1 MGHLAMW
8 QSFWLAGWL
17 AGWGGREGV
26 VSTAKPGHRLQ
37 QQTASERRERQI

>member
-1 MGHLAMW
+1 MMLSIIKSYRDTRLDG
-8 QSFWLAGWL
+8 G
-17 AGWGGREGV
+17 GGGREGV